1 MKRRTAKKEYKK
13 LLKSKLTRKGSVY
26 DEIVLALRDVKAGRV
41 KPIEELFEDEVKK
54 AMQTKRVKSGNSLR
68 EII

>member
-41 KPIEELFEDEVKK
+41 KPFDELFEDEVKK